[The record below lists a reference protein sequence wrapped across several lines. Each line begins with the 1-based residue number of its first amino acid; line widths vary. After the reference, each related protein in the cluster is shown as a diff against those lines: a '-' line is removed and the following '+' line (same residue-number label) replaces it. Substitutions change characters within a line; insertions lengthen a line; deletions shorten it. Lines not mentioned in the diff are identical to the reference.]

1 VESAL
6 EVEDRDQDFEAPR
19 APRIGRQ
26 DCRGK
31 ADALGSFADPVAH
44 PRAAHRDRTDPGR
57 DFALGQMTVAHQ
69 PLAAVNREL
78 VGMAAEQ
85 CRNHGLDGLRQQRS
99 RAVAQHLGQRIG
111 KSSWLGEL
119 ENVSVGHGVSSFDG
133 EWRRRTPPR
142 YAASPLHAVTNFR
155 P

>member
-85 CRNHGLDGLRQQRS
+85 CRCRQKASNALFDFIDGQAEGQK
-99 RAVAQHLGQRIG
+99 AVQTNRL
-111 KSSWLGEL
+111 K
-119 ENVSVGHGVSSFDG
+119 
-133 EWRRRTPPR
+133 RR
-142 YAASPLHAVTNFR
+142 PLTSGNER
-155 P
+155 